1 MTRPNANRV
10 LIAVFAIVLM
20 LPAFDMV
27 TGWLP
32 HPRIDENRT
41 PSEFPEF
48 GSSKATWRAFGPA
61 FTTWFSDHMG
71 MRGSLIAAYRLINQD
86 LLDSADSVLTGKDG
100 WLFLL
105 RDTVEYPDRLPL
117 PADLCG
123 RNPFRVDELN
133 WFADT
138 IEANRRQ
145 VEALGSRYVLMI
157 IPNKQSVHG
166 EHLPSTI
173 RCRPGPRRHQ
183 QLVAE
188 LLSRSPDFPIPDLA
202 QAFSNEAA
210 RGTQLWH
217 LTDTHW
223 DSTGASLGHRTLIN
237 HIEIVLGR
245 QLPDPI
251 AEGRYALVPM
261 ASSGWGLS
269 RMLGRVG
276 YHRETATTLDPI
288 APKARSI
295 GNRFPGHARG
305 PLRPPERF
313 RNSRRDLPTALAL
326 HDSFFDQRFKS
337 LLAESFRR
345 TDFVWHRGHPDIRGE
360 LELIRELK
368 PDVVIHEMVERNL
381 LHPYME

>member
-1 MTRPNANRV
+1 MRRPITNQIMV
-10 LIAVFAIVLM
+10 AVFVIALI
-20 LPAFDMV
+20 LPVFDML

-41 PSEFPEF
+41 PSAFPEF
-48 GSSKATWRAFGPA
+48 GSSKASWRAFGPA
-61 FTTWFSDHMG
+61 FSTWFSDHMG
-71 MRGSLIAAYRLINQD
+71 MRGSLIAAYRRINQD

-105 RDTVEYPDRLPL
+105 RDTVDYPDRLPL
-117 PADLCG
+117 LADLCG
-123 RNPFRVDELN
+123 RNPFPEDELKR
-133 WFADT
+133 FADT
-138 IEANRRQ
+138 IEANRRR
-145 VEALGSRYVLMI
+145 VEALGSHYVLMI

-173 RCRPGPRRHQ
+173 RCSPGPRRHQ

-188 LLSRSPDFPIPDLA
+188 LLGRSPDFPMPDLA
-202 QAFSNEAA
+202 RAFSDEAA

-223 DSTGASLGHRTLIN
+223 DSTGAALGHRTLID
-237 HIEIVLGR
+237 HIEAMLGR
-245 QLPDPI
+245 ELPDPI
-251 AEGRYALVPM
+251 AEGSLALVPM
-261 ASSGWGLS
+261 ASSGWGLA

-276 YHRETATTLDPI
+276 YLRETATTLESV
-288 APKARSI
+288 APKARST
-295 GNRFPGHARG
+295 GNKFPGYARG

-313 RNSRRDLPTALAL
+313 KNSRRDLPTALAL

-337 LLAESFRR
+337 LLAESFSR
-345 TDFVWHRGHPDIRGE
+345 TDFVWHRGHPDIDKE
-360 LELIRELK
+360 LELIRQLK

-381 LHPYME
+381 LHPYLD